1 MAFSIL
7 SPRFRL
13 RSAPTS
19 RAITPGGWLLAASL
33 AGVLVPVTGCGSS
46 PPAGGGSTT
55 PDASPN
61 PDATTSEASVSGD
74 DSGLSDVADVIA
86 PMEANPYAAGIDGG
100 APGVAPTTLDFGSTN
115 CGSPKAAAAQTF
127 TIVNPSPF
135 QVAWTAVL
143 AKGASSA
150 FSLAPA
156 MGSLAPG
163 ESVPVTVTPALVPQA
178 SSTSINALG
187 DVVEV
192 TLNSSSI
199 NVNLKETAQGAV
211 LVFNPAS
218 IPFGS
223 TPLGSPLTTNF
234 EVENVGNLSIDDLT
248 LTLTGDPSF
257 TLAGATAV
265 VIDAGSPPSP
275 ASDAAEGDAAEG
287 DASTASDAASS
298 TDATVDAAVVPM
310 EIATET
316 ADAGASPRSSV
327 TFAPVSTNSVSAS
340 IALGVGATDVLCGPL
355 PAPLSLSGSGTTG
368 KVVVSPT
375 SFIFSPD
382 GKSQSVPCGQTALPV
397 IVTIQNIGTALFNWN
412 TTLLHGSGTYYTV
425 SPASGAVSPMSSQM
439 VTITPKGIPGTA
451 STVPNAFGDTLTIT
465 TNAAMDVPHPI
476 SLNETAQ
483 GAIISRSTGSLGF
496 GNVASGTT
504 STVSYTFSNTG
515 NVDATLTLTN
525 GNPAFVQT
533 TPLTVSA
540 SAGTFATESVSF
552 MPTMIMSYSDIGLLA
567 LQSTVPLCGPFPG
580 NLTLSGTG
588 ANPSLSAVPGT
599 LNFGSIACATAPTT
613 TQTVNITNNGPATT
627 FSATL
632 LKGAGSFFS
641 VAPMSGNL
649 GAGAMVPLVVTGST
663 IPSIASTSSN
673 AYGDTLQ
680 VTTGL
685 NNVVDV
691 NLTMTALGAVL
702 GFSKASI
709 PFTPATPPNTPE
721 TTTLTVNNTGNLS
734 TNVTLTATSPFGTTP
749 TVGTVGGGQMLPITA
764 SFDPTSTTAMSYTG
778 TLSVAVP
785 AGTPLC
791 SPLPTPIPLSGT
803 AN

>member
-1 MAFSIL
+1 ME
-7 SPRFRL
+7 
-13 RSAPTS
+13 T
-19 RAITPGGWLLAASL
+19 
-33 AGVLVPVTGCGSS
+33 
-46 PPAGGGSTT
+46 
-55 PDASPN
+55 
-61 PDATTSEASVSGD
+61 
-74 DSGLSDVADVIA
+74 DV
-86 PMEANPYAAGIDGG
+86 NTAGIDGG
-100 APGVAPTTLDFGSTN
+100 PPGVTPTTLDFGSVN
-115 CGSPKAAAAQTF
+115 CGSPTAAAAQTF
-127 TIVNPSPF
+127 TIVNPSLF

-150 FSLAPA
+150 FSLMPA
-156 MGSLAPG
+156 MGILLPG
-163 ESVPVTVTPALVPQA
+163 QSVAVTVTPTPVPQA
-178 SSTSINALG
+178 SSTSSNALG

-234 EVENVGNLSIDDLT
+234 EVENVGNLSVSDLT

-257 TLAGATAV
+257 TLSGATPVVVDAGAAPT
-265 VIDAGSPPSP
+265 S
-275 ASDAAEGDAAEG
+275 ASDASEGDAAES
-287 DASTASDAASS
+287 DASISGAASS
-298 TDATVDAAVVPM
+298 GAAPGDGAATQIEMAM
-310 EIATET
+310 ET

-327 TFAPVSTNSVSAS
+327 TFAPTSTNSASGS

-355 PAPLSLSGSGTTG
+355 PAPLDLSGSGTTG

-382 GKSQSVPCGQTALPV
+382 GKSQSVPCGQTALPAT
-397 IVTIQNIGTALFNWN
+397 VTIQNIGTALFNWN

-425 SPASGAVSPMSSQM
+425 TPASGAVSPMSSQM
-439 VTITPKGIPGTA
+439 VTITPKGIPATA
-451 STVPNAFGDTLTIT
+451 STIPNAFGDTLTIT

-483 GAIISRSTGSLGF
+483 GAIISRSTSSLGF

-525 GNPAFVQT
+525 GDPAFVQT
-533 TPLTVSA
+533 SPVTVSA
-540 SAGTFATESVSF
+540 SAGIFATESVSF
-552 MPTMIMSYSDIGLLA
+552 QPTMIQSYSDIGLLA
-567 LQSTVPLCGPFPG
+567 LQSPVPLCGPFPG

-588 ANPSLSAVPGT
+588 ANPSLAAVPGT
-599 LNFGSIACATAPTT
+599 LNFGSVPCGSPPVS

-627 FSATL
+627 FTAAL
-632 LKGAGSFFS
+632 LKGAGSYFS

-649 GAGAMVPLVVTGST
+649 GAGAMLPLVVTGSM
-663 IPSIASTSSN
+663 IPAIASTSSN

-680 VTTGL
+680 VTTAL

-702 GFSKASI
+702 GFSKANVA
-709 PFTPATPPNTPE
+709 FTTTAPNTPE
-721 TTTLTVNNTGNLS
+721 TSPLTVNNTGNLS
-734 TNVTLTATSPFGTTP
+734 TNVTITASSVFGVTP
-749 TVGTVGGGQMLPITA
+749 MVGTVGGGQTLPITA
-764 SFDPTSTTAMSYTG
+764 SFDPTSVTAMSYTG

-785 AGTPLC
+785 ASTPLC
-791 SPLPTPIPLSGT
+791 APLPTPIPLTGA